1 MRIALIVFIL
11 FPIIEM
17 MLLIEVGSQIG
28 TLTTIVLV
36 FLTAILGVNLI
47 RKQGAQTML
56 RAQNKIRQGALPANE
71 MLEGL
76 MLGFA
81 GVCLLVP
88 GFVSD
93 AIGGLLLL
101 PMFRKSI
108 AAIFLVKFI
117 SSRVNMHAAWN
128 RNGPAFNQEGETF
141 EGEFTSED
149 KDLLDKK

>member
-11 FPIIEM
+11 FPIAEM
-17 MLLIEVGSQIG
+17 MLLIEIGSQIG
-28 TLTTIVLV
+28 TLITIGMV
-36 FLTAILGVNLI
+36 FLTAIIGVNLI

-56 RAQNKIRQGALPANE
+56 RAQDKIRQGAVPANE

-93 AIGGLLLL
+93 TIGALLLL
-101 PMFRKSI
+101 PVFRKSI

-117 SSRVNMHAAWN
+117 SSKVNMHAAWN
-128 RNGPAFNQEGETF
+128 RNGSAFKQEGDTF
-141 EGEFTSED
+141 EGEFTNED
-149 KDLLDKK
+149 KDVLDKK

>member
-11 FPIIEM
+11 FPIAEM
-17 MLLIEVGSQIG
+17 MLLIEIGSQIG
-28 TLTTIVLV
+28 TLTTIALV

-56 RAQNKIRQGALPANE
+56 HAQDKIRQGAVPANE

-88 GFVSD
+88 GFISD
-93 AIGGLLLL
+93 VMGALLLL

-117 SSRVNMHAAWN
+117 SSRVNMNASWN
-128 RNGPAFNQEGETF
+128 RNSSAFNKEGDTF
-141 EGEFTSED
+141 EGEYHNED
-149 KDLLDKK
+149 KDMLDKK

>member
-1 MRIALIVFIL
+1 MRIALILFIL

-28 TLTTIVLV
+28 TLTTIGLV
-36 FLTAILGVNLI
+36 FLTAIIGVNLI

-56 RAQNKIRQGALPANE
+56 RAQDKIRQGALPANE

-76 MLGFA
+76 MLGLA

-88 GFVSD
+88 GFISD
-93 AIGGLLLL
+93 TLGALLLL
-101 PMFRKSI
+101 PVFRKSI

-117 SSRVNMHAAWN
+117 SSRVNMNAAWN
-128 RNGPAFNQEGETF
+128 RNGSSFKPDGETI
-141 EGEFTSED
+141 EGEFTNED
-149 KDLLDKK
+149 KDILDKK